1 MWVVLGIRG
10 EVTTSRKKSKA
21 QKANFE
27 GEIICPDRRSKC
39 PMGATCCLLAEGNY
53 GCCPVE
59 HANCCADHLHCCPSG
74 YNCDATGQRC
84 IQAESFHTIDSYV
97 KFHSTPIRSKP
108 GIDLGDAGEGEIDEQ
123 LQPVACGYRRTCPAH
138 STCCEVPDEGRTKHM
153 CCPLKNGVCCE
164 NACCPPGYHCRPNGK
179 CEKHAARDGFI
190 DFGF

>member
-1 MWVVLGIRG
+1 MTQG

-21 QKANFE
+21 QKANIE

-39 PMGATCCLLAEGNY
+39 PTVRVEVPPAACWQKATMAAVLWNTRTAALIIYTAARAVTTATRLA
-53 GCCPVE
+53 
-59 HANCCADHLHCCPSG
+59 S
-74 YNCDATGQRC
+74 DAFKP
-84 IQAESFHTIDSYV
+84 SFHVIDSYR

-108 GIDLGDAGEGEIDEQ
+108 GIYLGDTDENEIDEQ

-138 STCCEVPDEGRTKHM
+138 STCCEVSDEGRTKHM

-164 NACCPPGYHCRPNGK
+164 NACCPPSYHCRPNGK